1 MQFEICQSV
10 PGHQIGAGQ
19 KENHATWA
27 REQLMRAVVGV
38 GAAPSRKVC
47 CGSGGWEWGQM
58 TKDKH
63 HLSMFKKQGRVQ
75 WAVEVN

>member
-1 MQFEICQSV
+1 
-10 PGHQIGAGQ
+10 
-19 KENHATWA
+19 
-27 REQLMRAVVGV
+27 MRAVVGV

-47 CGSGGWEWGQM
+47 CGSGEWEWGQM

-75 WAVEVN
+75 WAVGELSK